1 MRVLS
6 VFIFLTGIT
15 ELKKH
20 LVVVTV
26 TSDEMAARSDTT
38 NYVLHLVELKTSCL
52 C

>member
-6 VFIFLTGIT
+6 VFIFLTGIIMF
-15 ELKKH
+15 KKH

-26 TSDEMAARSDTT
+26 TSDEMAARSDTAD
-38 NYVLHLVELKTSCL
+38 YVLHLELKTSCL